1 MSSDRK
7 WRAAIVGRFPAR
19 QTLPAPETFDRAWAH
34 VGAPRDEV
42 IALLDMLALAYDI
55 PPGFFRSDDRLD
67 WLLERVLDGG
77 FWSRATNEVRAG
89 DRELALGNYLEK
101 RCKAHGVPMPRH
113 LITLGQ
119 FARGC
124 SGLPAT

>member
-19 QTLPAPETFDRAWAH
+19 ETLPASEIFGRAWAH
-34 VGAPRDEV
+34 VGAPRDEI
-42 IALLDMLALAYDI
+42 IALLELLDLEYDL
-55 PPGFFRSDDRLD
+55 PPGFFRPDDKLD
-67 WLLERVLDGG
+67 WLLEKVAEGG

-89 DRELALGNYLEK
+89 DRELALGDYLEK
-101 RCKAHGVPMPRH
+101 RCKARGVPMPRN

-119 FARGC
+119 FARAC
-124 SGLPAT
+124 SGFAAT